1 MRHVVVSPQ
10 GGLPHCPLPPPVPA
24 QTSASVLSA
33 TPPTAAVACCCRP
46 PAGGATS
53 ALHPGKSRSSVSV
66 ISERADNPIQ
76 APTVYSAAPGA
87 QLAHPVVS
95 VRQLHDN
102 VLLQLRLC
110 LAPAPLG
117 AGGGPGHAPGP
128 PAAGPRPAGRA
139 GGGRAAGGVRGAP
152 LPRPA
157 PDVPRPRPRPGLHVA
172 LCPLQ
177 LPPPAD
183 HVLPGAPRPAPPEGR
198 AARPPRP
205 RPRPR
210 PAAAVPAGP
219 RGQCRAHRVS
229 SARAPILNQPLL
241 SKVSTLLIFHL
252 HKPNILAEGKIK
264 LMTQQ

>member
-1 MRHVVVSPQ
+1 MWHVVVSPQ

-24 QTSASVLSA
+24 QTSASVLS
-33 TPPTAAVACCCRP
+33 TPPTPAVACCCRP
-46 PAGGATS
+46 PAGGATI
-53 ALHPGKSRSSVSV
+53 LHPGKSSSSVSV

-76 APTVYSAAPGA
+76 APAVYSAAPGA

-102 VLLQLRLC
+102 VLLQLHLC
-110 LAPAPLG
+110 VAPAPLS

-157 PDVPRPRPRPGLHVA
+157 PHVPRPRPRPGLHVA

-183 HVLPGAPRPAPPEGR
+183 HVLPGAARPAPPEGR

-210 PAAAVPAGP
+210 PRPAAAMPARP
-219 RGQCRAHRVS
+219 RGQCRTHRVS
-229 SARAPILNQPLL
+229 SARASILNQPLL
-241 SKVSTLLIFHL
+241 TKVSTLQIFHL
-252 HKPNILAEGKIK
+252 HKPNILAKGKIK